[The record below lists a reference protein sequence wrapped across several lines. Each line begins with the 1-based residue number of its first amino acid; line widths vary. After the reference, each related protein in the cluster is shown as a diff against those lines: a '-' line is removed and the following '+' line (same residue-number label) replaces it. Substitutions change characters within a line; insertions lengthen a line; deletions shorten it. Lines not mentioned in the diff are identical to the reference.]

1 MDTSEI
7 IKKSEAE
14 RSICISTGDLIMKK
28 FFGLTVLLVAALFVS
43 CNFNNSNQKGSVD
56 FSIPV
61 GEIIA
66 LRNEI
71 QEEPVT
77 EKEDPDFSDEPEIE
91 NEYGETFGFLV
102 QLKGNKGYHQIR
114 YEYFDDTKREDLE
127 EATFP
132 FSFENLPADQQYKVM
147 IDVFVEEQNPSG
159 DEKES
164 HALLIFS
171 GDKDNI
177 IVSAGE
183 TTREKLE
190 LDYADELSYSNFDIV
205 VKYKDGNDV
214 KSKTFELNSPENI
227 PLVFARN
234 EKTEADVTSWTYY
247 FREKNENELEEYG
260 NSYSD
265 YENQNPE
272 DWKELVYL
280 GFKLKDDSHYDG
292 FDFVGQKEINNKEDE
307 SSTTEDIKFVF
318 DHDNTCA
325 VLDYLEDNNY
335 PFNLSVYAELTVN
348 GTTIKKSMW
357 FPLISVSTISFAE
370 KEEGEGT
377 LTLSIPGIELENS
390 DATAG
395 AGSTDMMY
403 TYLVQVRGMSGSYYA
418 AQTKTVNAQDLK
430 EGQAF
435 TFEGIVPGSNYKAMV
450 DIFSQSGK
458 AEGTAATGKS
468 LLTYAGDE
476 TVYISGDT
484 TSIEVTAEA
493 TSVQS
498 YSDFYLQITH
508 EEGDSIIP
516 YTEAIKTPYDFG
528 LMFAKCNVGTEK
540 VEKYKYYYR
549 PKKSADEEIPSS
561 GFEKENPEDWTEI
574 KDFYFGLK
582 EDSHYRKFTFVQ
594 TIQNGD
600 ALDYVDLIFDD
611 NNLFKVTDYMQG
623 NSYIFNYP
631 LSATLVFGEDSTF
644 DVSLWTPQVTF
655 ADISFAQPFTETQFG
670 EITIQESKLSF
681 TPWNVQEDNTSGQE
695 GKTRYMTTV
704 PLDDIL
710 DGKHLSDGDSVVF
723 ILALTGLLEDGSDF
737 SSLLIGNN
745 EKQFYYQLQEDNWET
760 TYANDHKGLFKN
772 NNCINFDTRQK
783 GDYTFV
789 MPLNLIQDA
798 QDYRNLQL
806 FFDCSAGTET
816 EFENLE
822 FYSTIQYTIF
832 PATENVFV
840 FGVGKNYDKIT
851 DETNQ
856 EYNSESNKAKPDYR
870 YEVNIPLRD
879 SNGNP
884 LELAGGDTV
893 NVYLQGKIRNY
904 NVDGFADILEDKTFY
919 AELYDNAEYDGS
931 SFHALSIDKLDEE
944 TVNPDTKKYLSLGSD
959 GYLANSGKFVFS
971 PIAAPYVSKTDA
983 DFKNDFRFQ
992 CHTPCVSPSTLL
1004 VITDYSLTNEVNP

>member
-1 MDTSEI
+1 
-7 IKKSEAE
+7 
-14 RSICISTGDLIMKK
+14 MKK

-77 EKEDPDFSDEPEIE
+77 EKEDPDFSDEPVNEK
-91 NEYGETFGFLV
+91 EYGETFGFLV

-114 YEYFDDTKREDLE
+114 YEYLDDTKREELE
-127 EATFP
+127 EASFH
-132 FSFENLPADQQYKVM
+132 FSFDKLPVNQQYRVM
-147 IDVFVEEQNPSG
+147 IDVFAEEQNPGG
-159 DEKES
+159 DEKEG

-190 LDYADELSYSNFDIV
+190 LDYADEWNYSNFDIE

-214 KSKTFELNSPENI
+214 KSKTFELDSPENI

-234 EKTEADVTSWTYY
+234 EKTEADVTNWSYY
-247 FREKNENELEEYG
+247 FREKNEKELEEYG

-335 PFNLSVYAELTVN
+335 PFNLSIYAEVSVK
-348 GTTIKKSMW
+348 GAAIKKSIW

-370 KEEGEGT
+370 KEEEEKGEGT

-395 AGSTDMMY
+395 VGSSDMMY
-403 TYLVQVRGMSGSYYA
+403 TYLAQVRCMSSSYYA
-418 AQTKTVNAQDLK
+418 VQAKTVNAQALK
-430 EGQAF
+430 ENQAF
-435 TFEGIVPGSNYKAMV
+435 TFEGIVPGKNYQAMV
-450 DIFSQSGK
+450 DIFSQGGK
-458 AEGTAATGKS
+458 AESTSATENYH
-468 LLTYAGDE
+468 LTYAGDK
-476 TVYISGDT
+476 TVPISGDT
-484 TSIEVTAEA
+484 TSVEVTAEA

-516 YTEAIKTPYDFG
+516 YTEAIKTPYDFS
-528 LMFAKCNVGTEK
+528 LMFAKCKVGTEK
-540 VEKYKYYYR
+540 TEEYKYYYR
-549 PKKSADEEIPSS
+549 PKKSSDEEIPQF
-561 GFEKENPEDWTEI
+561 GFTDENPEDWTEI

-582 EDSHYRKFTFVQ
+582 EASHYRKFTFVQ
-594 TIQNGD
+594 PIQNDD
-600 ALDYVDLIFDD
+600 APESVDLVFDD
-611 NNLFKVTDYMQG
+611 NNLFKVTDYLQG

-631 LSATLVFGEDSTF
+631 LYATLTFDDGSTF
-644 DVSLWTPQVTF
+644 DVFLWTPQVSF
-655 ADISFAQPFTETQFG
+655 ADITFAQQSQDKEAFTETQFG
-670 EITIQESKLSF
+670 EIKIQESKVTF
-681 TPWNVQEDNTSGQE
+681 EPWNVQED
-695 GKTRYMTTV
+695 KTRYMTTV
-704 PLDDIL
+704 PLGDIL

-723 ILALTGLLEDGSDF
+723 ILALTGLLGDGRDF
-737 SSLLIGNN
+737 SYHLIGNN
-745 EKQFYYQLQEDNWET
+745 EKQFYYQLQEDNWKT
-760 TYANDHKGLFKN
+760 TYANDDEGLFKN

-822 FYSTIQYTIF
+822 FDSTIQYTIF
-832 PATENVFV
+832 PAAEKAFV
-840 FGVGKNYDKIT
+840 FGVGKNW
-851 DETNQ
+851 DESSG
-856 EYNSESNKAKPDYR
+856 YDYR

-879 SNGNP
+879 SNGNS

-904 NVDGFADILEDKTFY
+904 NVDGFAGISENITFT
-919 AELYDNAEYDGS
+919 AELYDNAKYDDS
-931 SFHALSIDKLDEE
+931 SFHALSIDKLDGDVDNEAN
-944 TVNPDTKKYLSLGSD
+944 VKKLSLGSD
-959 GYLANSGKFVFS
+959 GYLADSGKFVFS
-971 PIAAPYVSKTDA
+971 PIAAPYVSKD
-983 DFKNDFRFQ
+983 DVNFKNDFRFQ

-1004 VITDYSLTNEVNP
+1004 VITDYSLTNEVIH

>member
-1 MDTSEI
+1 
-7 IKKSEAE
+7 
-14 RSICISTGDLIMKK
+14 MKK

-77 EKEDPDFSDEPEIE
+77 EKEDPDFSEEPVNE

-114 YEYFDDTKREDLE
+114 YEYLEDTKREELE
-127 EATFP
+127 EASFH
-132 FSFENLPADQQYKVM
+132 FSFDKLPINQQYKVM
-147 IDVFVEEQNPSG
+147 IDVFVEEQNSG
-159 DEKES
+159 GNEKEG

-190 LDYADELSYSNFDIV
+190 LDYADEWSYSNFDIV

-247 FREKNENELEEYG
+247 FREKNEKELEEYD

-265 YENQNPE
+265 YEKQNPG

-335 PFNLSVYAELTVN
+335 PFNLPIYAEVSVK
-348 GTTIKKSMW
+348 GSAIKSSMW
-357 FPLISVSTISFAE
+357 FPLISVSTISFVE
-370 KEEGEGT
+370 KEEEEKGEGT

-395 AGSTDMMY
+395 VGSSDMMY
-403 TYLVQVRGMSGSYYA
+403 TYLAQVRCMSSSYYA
-418 AQTKTVNAQDLK
+418 VQAKTVNAQALK

-435 TFEGIVPGSNYKAMV
+435 TFEGIVPGKNYQAMV
-450 DIFSQSGK
+450 DIFSQGGK
-458 AEGTAATGKS
+458 AEGTAATGNYH
-468 LLTYAGDE
+468 LTYAGDE
-476 TVYISGDT
+476 TVLISGDT

-493 TSVQS
+493 TSVNS
-498 YSDFYLQITH
+498 YSNFFLSLTC
-508 EEGDSIIP
+508 EEDGSTFP
-516 YTEAIKTPYDFG
+516 YGRELETSEGFSA
-528 LMFAKCNVGTEK
+528 MFAKCKIETTNGE
-540 VEKYKYYYR
+540 EYKYYYR
-549 PKKSADEEIPSS
+549 QKKSSDEAIPDN
-561 GFEKENPEDWTEI
+561 GFENENPEDWTEI

-582 EDSHYRKFTFVQ
+582 EASHYRKFTFVQ
-594 TIQNGD
+594 PIQNGD
-600 ALDYVDLIFDD
+600 APEYVDLVFDD
-611 NNLFKVTDYMQG
+611 NNLFNVTDYLQG

-631 LSATLVFGEDSTF
+631 LSATLTFDDGSTF

-655 ADISFAQPFTETQFG
+655 ADITFAQQSQNGEAFTETQSG
-670 EITIQESKLSF
+670 EITIQASKLSF
-681 TPWNVQEDNTSGQE
+681 TPWNVQEGNTSV
-695 GKTRYMTTV
+695 RYMTTV

-723 ILALTGLLEDGSDF
+723 ILALTGLLGDGRDF
-737 SSLLIGNN
+737 SYHLIGND

-760 TYANDHKGLFKN
+760 TYANDDEGLFKN

-822 FYSTIQYTIF
+822 FDSTIQYTIF
-832 PATENVFV
+832 PAAEKAFV
-840 FGVGKNYDKIT
+840 FGVGKNW
-851 DETNQ
+851 DESSG
-856 EYNSESNKAKPDYR
+856 YDYR

-879 SNGNP
+879 SNGNS

-904 NVDGFADILEDKTFY
+904 NVDGFAGISENITFT
-919 AELYDNAEYDGS
+919 AELYDNAKYDDS
-931 SFHALSIDKLDEE
+931 SFHALSIDKLDGDVDNEAN
-944 TVNPDTKKYLSLGSD
+944 VKKLSLGSD
-959 GYLANSGKFVFS
+959 GYLADSGKFVFS
-971 PIAAPYVSKTDA
+971 PIAAPYVSKD
-983 DFKNDFRFQ
+983 DVNFKNDFRFQ

-1004 VITDYSLTNEVNP
+1004 VITDYSLTNEVTQ

>member
-1 MDTSEI
+1 
-7 IKKSEAE
+7 
-14 RSICISTGDLIMKK
+14 MKK
-28 FFGLTVLLVAALFVS
+28 FFGLIVLLAAVIFSS
-43 CNFNNSNQKGSVD
+43 CNFNGFYKKGSVD
-56 FSIPV
+56 FAIPV

-91 NEYGETFGFLV
+91 NEYEEIYRFLV

-114 YEYFDDTKREDLE
+114 YEYLEDTKREELE
-127 EATFP
+127 KASYY
-132 FSFENLPADQQYKVM
+132 FSFEDLPADQQYKVM
-147 IDVFVEEQNPSG
+147 IDVFVEEQNPGG
-159 DEKES
+159 DEKEG

-183 TTREKLE
+183 TTRENLE
-190 LDYADELSYSNFDIV
+190 LDYADEWSYSNFDIV

-214 KSKTFELNSPENI
+214 KSKIFELNSPENI

-234 EKTEADVTSWTYY
+234 EKTEANVTSWTYY
-247 FREKNENELEEYG
+247 YREKNDEELKEYG
-260 NSYSD
+260 NSYLD
-265 YENQNPE
+265 YENQNPKA
-272 DWKELVYL
+272 WKELVYL
-280 GFKLKDDSHYDG
+280 GFKLRDDSHYDG
-292 FDFVGQKEINNKEDE
+292 FDFVGQKEIYNKEDE

-335 PFNLSVYAELTVN
+335 PFNLPIYAEVSVK
-348 GTTIKKSMW
+348 GAAIKKSMW

-370 KEEGEGT
+370 KEEEEKVGGT
-377 LTLSIPGIELENS
+377 LTLSIPGIDLENS

-403 TYLVQVRGMSGSYYA
+403 TYLVQVSSMSNSYYA
-418 AQTKTVNAQDLK
+418 AETKTVNAQALK
-430 EGQAF
+430 ESQDF
-435 TFEGIVPGSNYKAMV
+435 TFTGLVPGSNYKAMV

-468 LLTYAGDE
+468 LLTYAGDK
-476 TVYISGDT
+476 TVLISGDT
-484 TSIEVTAEA
+484 TSVEVTAEA

-600 ALDYVDLIFDD
+600 ALDYVDLVFDD
-611 NNLFKVTDYMQG
+611 NNLFNVTDYLQG

-631 LSATLVFGEDSTF
+631 LSATLVFDEDSTF

-655 ADISFAQPFTETQFG
+655 ADITFAQQSQDEEAFTDTKSG

-681 TPWNVQEDNTSGQE
+681 TPWNVQENSSSV
-695 GKTRYMTTV
+695 RYMTTV

-710 DGKHLSDGDSVVF
+710 NGKHLSDGDTVVF
-723 ILALTGLLEDGSDF
+723 VLTTDGQSSVDNF
-737 SSLLIGNN
+737 STYGVS
-745 EKQFYYQLQEDNWET
+745 QFYYQLQPDNWATIYE
-760 TYANDHKGLFKN
+760 DDDEGLFVN
-772 NNCINFDTRQK
+772 NNCINFDVRNS

-789 MPLNLIQDA
+789 MPLNQIEDA
-798 QDYRNLQL
+798 VDYNNLQI
-806 FFDCSAGTET
+806 FFDTPKGTDAESLELDCSIK
-816 EFENLE
+816 
-822 FYSTIQYTIF
+822 YSIF
-832 PATENVFV
+832 PAVEKAFV
-840 FGVGKNYDKIT
+840 FGVGKNWGKSD
-851 DETNQ
+851 
-856 EYNSESNKAKPDYR
+856 SNPSDYR
-870 YEVNIPLRD
+870 YEVNTPLKD
-879 SNGNP
+879 IYGNA
-884 LELAGGDTV
+884 LELAEGDTV
-893 NVYLQGKIRNY
+893 KVYLQGKIRSY
-904 NVDGFADILEDKTFY
+904 TADGFANLSSNTIFS
-919 AELYDNAEYDGS
+919 AELYDNAYYEGS
-931 SFHALSIDKLDEE
+931 SFHALSIDMLDEKNE
-944 TVNPDTKKYLSLGSD
+944 NPNNRKTISMGSD
-959 GYLANSGKFVFS
+959 GGLANYGEFVFS

-992 CHTPCVSPSTLL
+992 CHTPCANPEVLL
-1004 VITDYSLTNEVNP
+1004 VVTDYYFTNQITN